1 MLNLG
6 SLHVSSF
13 TIAMLVVWCLVS
25 IRNKQAI
32 IMLIALLIYTCINAL
47 TTYNFSGFLT
57 TSALFFVASVAN
69 INLSSQFRKA
79 FLCFGFVYFIGAA
92 DQAIY
97 YHTEINTY
105 FDVAQPYLVTAINAY
120 LLAYLIGSG
129 GKQGAN
135 SYGVRTTAFC
145 RRLFRLSLRKTG

>member
-1 MLNLG
+1 ML
-6 SLHVSSF
+6 SLNGLAISNF
-13 TIAMLVVWCLVS
+13 DIAMLVVWCLVS
-25 IRNKQAI
+25 IRNKQAL
-32 IMLIALLIYTCINAL
+32 IMAVAVAIYTLVQSISP
-47 TTYNFSGFLT
+47 YNFPDFLT

-69 INLSSQFRKA
+69 IKLSSQFRKA
-79 FLCFGFVYFIGAA
+79 FLCFGAVYFIGAA

-129 GKQGAN
+129 GKQGAG
-135 SYGVRTTAFC
+135 YHGVRAAAFC